1 MGKRLKDFM
10 TENRKPRPPSM
21 SQVVPMQFGDDEA
34 SMRVMMHA
42 ANRVISR
49 HLVELKK
56 LAYK

>member
-1 MGKRLKDFM
+1 MVKRLKDFK

-21 SQVVPMQFGDDEA
+21 SQVMPMQSGDDEA

-56 LAYK
+56 LAYQ

>member
-1 MGKRLKDFM
+1 MVRRFKDFM

-21 SQVVPMQFGDDEA
+21 SQVVPLQFGDDEA

-42 ANRVISR
+42 VNRVISR
-49 HLVELKK
+49 YLVELKK